1 MNTNRSL
8 HVLVVAVA
16 ALLAPRAAE
25 AHDLKASVNAL
36 VDPIRVEAWFDDD
49 EPAAEA
55 RVVVTDAEGRTIAS
69 GVLDEKGAWYFPKPG
84 PGSYL
89 IVVELT
95 GHRDRKRLEIPEA
108 APPEV
113 AETWR
118 LDKNLGLVIGLGLLL
133 GGSLAFAWLRRSRRR
148 GEVAP
153 SAAPPPAS

>member
-1 MNTNRSL
+1 MSTFA
-8 HVLVVAVA
+8 VLACGLAVV
-16 ALLAPRAAE
+16 LLGSERAF
-25 AHDLKASVNAL
+25 AHDLRAKVNAL

-69 GVLDEKGAWYFPKPG
+69 GVLDEKGVWSFPKPS
-84 PGSYL
+84 PGSYS

-95 GHRDRKRLEIPEA
+95 GHRDRIRLEIPEA
-108 APPEV
+108 APPV
-113 AETWR
+113 VDSSWR

-133 GGSLAFAWLRRSRRR
+133 GGSLSFAWLRRSRRR

>member
-1 MNTNRSL
+1 MSTFV
-8 HVLVVAVA
+8 VLTCGLAFV
-16 ALLAPRAAE
+16 LLGSERAF
-25 AHDLKASVNAL
+25 AHDLRAKVSPDSN
-36 VDPIRVEAWFDDD
+36 PIRVEAWFDDD

-69 GVLDEKGAWYFPKPG
+69 GVLDEKGVWSFPKPG

-89 IVVELT
+89 IVVELA
-95 GHRDRKRLEIPEA
+95 GHRDPIHLNIPDA

-153 SAAPPPAS
+153 SAAPPPAN

>member
-1 MNTNRSL
+1 MSTFV
-8 HVLVVAVA
+8 VLACGLAVV
-16 ALLAPRAAE
+16 LLGSERAF
-25 AHDLKASVNAL
+25 AHDLRAKVSPDSN
-36 VDPIRVEAWFDDD
+36 PIRVEAWFDDD

-69 GVLDEKGAWYFPKPG
+69 GVLDEKGVWSFPKPG

-89 IVVELT
+89 IVVELA
-95 GHRDRKRLEIPEA
+95 GHRDPIHLNIPDA
-108 APPEV
+108 AAPEV